1 MCRRLCSVLEITW
14 VFGVLGWNEAC
25 FIRKEA
31 RLVSGALDW
40 VGSMNARTSLLPIL
54 SLAAGFGLVGAVACT
69 LNPQPLP
76 PEDDDRV
83 NAVPTSPGGSA
94 FSDSGQNAPPDAR
107 KDAGKLVDSGP
118 VVDGAP
124 SFDAGVD
131 AQVDGGDAGTTSLD
145 ATPD

>member
-1 MCRRLCSVLEITW
+1 M
-14 VFGVLGWNEAC
+14 GWNEAC
-25 FIRKEA
+25 FGRKEA
-31 RLVSGALDW
+31 RLAPSALDW
-40 VGSMNARTSLLPIL
+40 VGSMKARTSLVPIL
-54 SLAAGFGLVGAVACT
+54 SLTATFGLVGAVACT

-76 PEDDDRV
+76 PDDDRV
-83 NAVPTSPGGSA
+83 NADPTSPGGSA

-107 KDAGKLVDSGP
+107 RDAGKVMDSGP